1 MGLTVSYFRP
11 NVNQNMQAGK
21 GDLNEDNLGSLAQ
34 GIGAYNKYKYRMKA
48 ADLMEGKG
56 KAQDRINEIDA
67 EIAEL
72 ENKLNEYEQARQ
84 QDAQRVQASQAAS
97 QQMEGYAP
105 TAEPTTDE
113 ILAAQYAAKR
123 NWENAGNPAAL
134 KYGTAINPHATNS
147 TVDAGFAGDL
157 TEMARQNAMRAAAQ
171 GKYRWRR

>member
-21 GDLNEDNLGSLAQ
+21 GDLNEDNLGALAK
-34 GIGAYNKYKYRMKA
+34 GIGAYNKYNYRMKA

-97 QQMEGYAP
+97 QQMEGYRPNVGAQPP
-105 TAEPTTDE
+105 TSNEQTNSIYADQYLAQQAAMANQPNRSYGPTV
-113 ILAAQYAAKR
+113 ANRMAQIDAAKQMEGYR
-123 NWENAGNPAAL
+123 PNTMSN
-134 KYGTAINPHATNS
+134 
-147 TVDAGFAGDL
+147 
-157 TEMARQNAMRAAAQ
+157 
-171 GKYRWRR
+171 YRWRR